1 MLHQFFKWA
10 VSNSPAMNVLMMAV
24 ILIGIICGLKLRRET
39 FPEFDI
45 EQIMVSVPYPGATPE
60 EVENGICQKIEEAL
74 QSLEG
79 VRKITCT
86 AGEGSGLVQLELR
99 SDVKNID
106 RVLNEVKDTVDR
118 ITPQLP
124 EMIEQPTVQRLKMQE
139 TIISIG
145 VLGPDDDSEEAALA
159 LRQIAEDLR
168 EDLLRYPRIS
178 LVNLVGTKDYQIDI
192 EISENTLRSYHTTL
206 DQAARIVRAENIQ
219 TPGGTIRTPSQE
231 INVRT
236 DNRRYNGQGIGELPF
251 MTSRDG
257 TVIKLNEV
265 AKIRDEFTD
274 GAALATVYMPPES
287 GIPDDV
293 SSISG
298 RRVIG
303 LNVLRNRNEDL
314 LAMVDSVY
322 EFIEKKNRPG
332 VLPEGYS
339 LVSWGDH
346 SVEVRERL
354 QLLVNNGIQ
363 GLLIVFILLALFLE
377 IKLAFWVALGIPF
390 AICATSLWLYISDCT
405 LNMITTFGIIM
416 GLGIVVDDSIVA
428 GENIYTHR
436 SRGKNYL
443 NAAIDGITE
452 VFPSIFASVLTT
464 IIAFLPLLYIAGML
478 GKIIYSIPVVMI
490 VMLLSSLGECV
501 AILPCHLTHRK
512 NLFLQ
517 MISGYLYI
525 FSWLLIP
532 LRWFK
537 RYTDR
542 AMDITVRRLYGT
554 SIVWV
559 LRNRS
564 IFIVGSLCT
573 FALTLALI
581 FSGAVPFVIFP
592 KMDGNNILVTLLFPN
607 GTPEEVTDQWT
618 RHIEQSF
625 WKVAKE
631 YEDAGTPVAV
641 RSFRVVGTSIEV
653 DGTNL
658 SGASGGGNSYQGGV
672 HIELIDGGKRK
683 ISSVEIADRWRKVA
697 GTAPGADKLTFDTQ
711 TFGPPGGAIE
721 FLLTAKSSEAG
732 KLEAAVEECKAYLAE
747 IEGTQDITDS
757 DMPGKYEFRLKI
769 KENAKALGLHPEDL
783 ASVIRATYYGAEV
796 QRLQRG
802 RHEVK
807 VMVCYP
813 REDRRSLGDFN
824 EIRIRT
830 ATGEYPITELADIE
844 VVRGYTTIT
853 RRNQQRSITVS
864 ADVDENRVNAR
875 EITAALKSEFLPKL
889 QQKYP
894 GVTVL
899 WEGQEEELNEAT
911 ESMIMGFGLAMCA
924 MFIALTIQFRS
935 YLQPIIIMMIIPFGL
950 TGSVAAHALFGEPLT
965 LFSLFGLV
973 ALSGIIVNDSI
984 VMIDFI
990 NRKIHDGAGL
1000 RETLVTVGQN
1010 RFRPIML
1017 TSVTTM
1023 GGLLPIVMET
1033 SLQAKM
1039 IIPMALSIAGG
1050 VAFALVLVLY
1060 FVPVLYSYYAD
1071 FSVRNMIES
1080 ESIQADSLEKEPLNP
1095 ILA

>member
-1 MLHQFFKWA
+1 
-10 VSNSPAMNVLMMAV
+10 MNVLMMA
-24 ILIGIICGLKLRRET
+24 IMIIGIICGLKLRRET

-45 EQIMVSVPYPGATPE
+45 EQIMISVPYPGATPE

-79 VRKITCT
+79 VRKITCS
-86 AGEGSGLVQLELR
+86 AGEGSGMVQLELR

-106 RVLNEVKDTVDR
+106 RVLNEVKDAVDR

-159 LRQIAEDLR
+159 LRQIAENLR
-168 EDLLRYPRIS
+168 DELLQYPRVS

-192 EISENTLRSYHTTL
+192 EIPENTLRSYHTTL
-206 DQAARIVRAENIQ
+206 NQVANIVRAENIQ
-219 TPGGTIRTPSQE
+219 TPGGTIRAPSQE

-236 DNRRYNGQGIGELPF
+236 DNRRYDGQGIGELPF
-251 MTSRDG
+251 MTARDG

-265 AKIRDEFTD
+265 ANIRDEFAD
-274 GAALATVYMPPES
+274 GAAIATIYTPPES

-293 SSISG
+293 KSIVG

-303 LNVLRNRNEDL
+303 LNILRNTNEDL
-314 LAMVDSVY
+314 LAMVDNVY

-339 LVSWGDH
+339 LVSWGDR
-346 SVEVRERL
+346 SIEVRDRL
-354 QLLVNNGIQ
+354 QLLVNNGLQ
-363 GLLIVFILLALFLE
+363 GLLIVIIILALFLE

-390 AICATSLWLYISDCT
+390 SIFATCFWLYMSGFT
-405 LNMITTFGIIM
+405 LNMVSTFGIVM

-436 SRGKNYL
+436 KRGKNYL
-443 NAAIDGITE
+443 NAAIDGIAE

-464 IIAFLPLLYIAGML
+464 VIAFLPLLYVSGML
-478 GKIIYSIPVVMI
+478 GKIFYSVPVVLI
-490 VMLLSSLGECV
+490 VMLLSSLSEC
-501 AILPCHLTHRK
+501 AGILPCHLAHRK

-517 MISGYLYI
+517 MLGGYLYL
-525 FSWLLIP
+525 FSWILIP
-532 LRWFK
+532 VRWFS
-537 RYTDR
+537 RYTDWT
-542 AMDITVRRLYGT
+542 MDKTIRYLYKP

-559 LRNRS
+559 LHNRA
-564 IFIVGSLCT
+564 IFVVGCLCT
-573 FALTLALI
+573 LAITLAI
-581 FSGAVPFVIFP
+581 VFSGVVPFVVFP
-592 KMDGNNILVTLLFPN
+592 KMDSNDIRVTLSFPN

-618 RHIEQSF
+618 QYIEQTF

-631 YEDAGTPVAV
+631 YENAGDPVAI
-641 RSFRVVGTSIEV
+641 RSFRFVGMSL
-653 DGTNL
+653 DARGGNMA
-658 SGASGGGNSYQGGV
+658 GAAGGGSSYQGGV
-672 HIELIDGGKRK
+672 HVELIVGNKRK
-683 ISSVEIADRWRKVA
+683 ISSMEITNRWRELI
-697 GTAPGADKLTFDTQ
+697 GTVPGADKLTFETQ
-711 TFGPPGGAIE
+711 FGPPGGAIE
-721 FLLTAKSSEAG
+721 FILAAKSSEAD
-732 KLEAAVEECKAYLAE
+732 KLEASVEECKQYLSS
-747 IEGTQDITDS
+747 IEGTHDITDS
-757 DMPGKYEFRLKI
+757 DAPGKYEFRLKI
-769 KENAKALGLHPEDL
+769 KDSAKAMGLHPEDL

-830 ATGEYPITELADIE
+830 ASGEYPITELADIE

-875 EITAALKSEFLPKL
+875 EVIAGLKSEFLPKL
-889 QQKYP
+889 KQKYP
-894 GVTVL
+894 EVTVL
-899 WEGQEEELNEAT
+899 WEGYEEEMSEAT
-911 ESMIMGFGLAMCA
+911 ESLIMGFSLAMCA

-935 YLQPIIIMMIIPFGL
+935 YLQPLIIMAIIPFGL
-950 TGSVAAHALFGEPLT
+950 TGAVAAHALFGEPLT

-990 NRKIHDGAGL
+990 NRKIREGAAL
-1000 RETLVTVGQN
+1000 RETLITVGQN
-1010 RFRPIML
+1010 RFRPIVL
-1017 TSVTTM
+1017 TSVTTI

-1033 SLQAKM
+1033 SFQAKM
-1039 IIPMALSIAGG
+1039 IIPTALSIAGG

-1060 FVPVLYSYYAD
+1060 FVPVLYSFYTD
-1071 FSVRNMIES
+1071 FVTVHVSNDQENMLIVS
-1080 ESIQADSLEKEPLNP
+1080 E
-1095 ILA
+1095 